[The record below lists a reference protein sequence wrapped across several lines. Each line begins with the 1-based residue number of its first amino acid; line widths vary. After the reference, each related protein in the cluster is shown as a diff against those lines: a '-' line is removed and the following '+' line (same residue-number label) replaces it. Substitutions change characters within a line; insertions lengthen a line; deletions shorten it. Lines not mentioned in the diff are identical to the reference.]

1 MMKFVN
7 VNDIDSYKDK
17 KVTIK
22 GWVYNSR
29 SSGKIGFLM
38 LRDGFGIIQCIVE
51 KNKLGDESF
60 SLFKTLAIDLAS
72 LKAGIITANLCLSI
86 LDNHL
91 FSNHRLQ
98 FYQVHHLYNSD

>member
-1 MMKFVN
+1 MKFVN

-51 KNKLGDESF
+51 KNKLGD
-60 SLFKTLAIDLAS
+60 
-72 LKAGIITANLCLSI
+72 
-86 LDNHL
+86 
-91 FSNHRLQ
+91 
-98 FYQVHHLYNSD
+98 